1 MNFYKENKKNKK
13 EVVAIVG
20 SMGQIGLALAK
31 KLIDNNYAV
40 LLGDINKEKL
50 NSFKKIYKNSNVQ
63 IFAGN
68 LCETSQ
74 IKKFIKFG
82 LKKFG
87 KIDSAVHCSYP
98 KSSQWGRK
106 FESIQDKNIRD
117 DLYNQLGS
125 VIIFCQKIIQ
135 VFKKFKRGN
144 LILFSSIYGFKAPRF
159 EIYKGTKI
167 NMPIEYSAI
176 KSGIISI
183 ASYLAQY
190 LKKKNIRV
198 NCVSPGGILSN
209 QNKTFIKN
217 YKKICNSKGLLDSE
231 DVSDLIIFLLSEKSK
246 YIHGQNLIID
256 DGWSL

>member
-1 MNFYKENKKNKK
+1 MNFYNKNKDNKK

-20 SMGQIGLALAK
+20 SMGQIGLSLAEE
-31 KLIDNNYAV
+31 LINKNYRL
-40 LLGDINKEKL
+40 LLGDINKKKL
-50 NSFKKIYKNSNVQ
+50 NSFKKKYKNYEIE
-63 IFAGN
+63 IFCGN

-98 KSSQWGRK
+98 KSAKWGSK
-106 FESIQDKNIRD
+106 FENLQDKNIKE

-125 VIIFCQKIIQ
+125 VIIFCQKIIEIFTK
-135 VFKKFKRGN
+135 FKKGN
-144 LILFSSIYGFKAPRF
+144 LILFSSIYGFKTPRF

-167 NMPIEYSAI
+167 NSPIEYAAI
-176 KSGIISI
+176 KAGIINI
-183 ASYLAQY
+183 AFYLAKYFQ
-190 LKKKNIRV
+190 KKNIRI

-209 QNKTFIKN
+209 QNKIFIKN
-217 YKKICNSKGLLDSE
+217 YKKMCNSKGLLDSK
-231 DVSDLIIFLLSEKSK
+231 DVSDLVVFLLSNKSK
-246 YIHGQNLIID
+246 YIHGQNLVID